1 MLHTHSQTSAQAMP
15 HAPSLQ
21 YTGTLLSNAHVRS
34 AVVPGDFQTVPVLCL
49 HVEIDN
55 ALRTHLHVEQ
65 TFPAGC
71 HDLCQAAAKTHR
83 EHSRVC
89 VTVPLDH
96 VALTAKHVTHI
107 QALPHPPVAPKVAE
121 AADLFA

>member
-1 MLHTHSQTSAQAMP
+1 MHASAHPTPQAT
-15 HAPSLQ
+15 SLQ

-34 AVVPGDFQTVPVLCL
+34 AVLPGDFQTVPVLCL

-65 TFPAGC
+65 TYPPGC

-96 VALTAKHVTHI
+96 VALTARHVTTI
-107 QALPHPPVAPKVAE
+107 QALPAAPVVGALTPTTAV
-121 AADLFA
+121 ADLFA